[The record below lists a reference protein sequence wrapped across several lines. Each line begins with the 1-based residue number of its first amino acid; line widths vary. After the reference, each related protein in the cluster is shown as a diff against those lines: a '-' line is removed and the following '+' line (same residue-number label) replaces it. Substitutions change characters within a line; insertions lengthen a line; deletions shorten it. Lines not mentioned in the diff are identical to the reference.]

1 MFFSLLCGL
10 LLSNSMMNTTEY
22 TDCIQEYSDKFMDY
36 TSQFVNF
43 TYPFSVKMGAVDF
56 INTNESYLVMMDT
69 PGMGIDNIDI
79 KVYDGNVLSISGE
92 RVVEQEGKENSTYFE
107 RSYGKFSRSFELN
120 GDANL
125 DNMNAELSD
134 GVLTIEIPR
143 IPTEVLDIPIVHREV
158 KSPN

>member
-1 MFFSLLCGL
+1 MMLSLLCGL
-10 LLSNSMMNTTEY
+10 LFSNSVINTTEY
-22 TDCIQEYSDKFMDY
+22 TDCIHVYSDKFMDY

-69 PGMGIDNIDI
+69 PGMGIDDIDI
-79 KVYDGNVLSISGE
+79 NVYDGNVLSISGE
-92 RVVEQEGKENSTYFE
+92 RVVEETENSTYFE

-120 GDANL
+120 SDADL

-143 IPTEVLDIPIVHREV
+143 ILTEPLDILIVHREV
-158 KSPN
+158 KTPN